1 MRRIIHLSTLCLAA
15 GALSALSACKPD
27 EVVET
32 TTPPTAG
39 VRFINAVPDTGGS
52 AGLDFRFVDLVENSS
67 HFKIPFRNNIVT
79 TNGIPGSTLIEY
91 KNTQAGQRHLRI
103 FLSDTLQAV
112 AQTVLKDTTITI
124 EAGKRYTA
132 ILWGNARSGQSPA
145 MRFTFV
151 EDAPADPASNVALR
165 VINTTG
171 TPVDVREYLSTGTL
185 PAAATWTS
193 VPALGMSNYVTSAP
207 GTIRFN
213 VQPAGGGSTLFAE
226 ASALLGAAGTVD
238 LEAIPGTT
246 IPGSAVS
253 AIIWPRSVAGSKAA
267 QFSTPAI
274 SFTWDRRPPRTCA
287 LC

>member
-1 MRRIIHLSTLCLAA
+1 MRRIFQLSTLVALAGVA
-15 GALSALSACKPD
+15 SACRP
-27 EVVET
+27 ERITVT
-32 TTPPTAG
+32 QAPTVAG
-39 VRFINAVPDTGGS
+39 VRFINAVPDTG
-52 AGLDFRFVDLVENSS
+52 AAFGLDFRFVDIVENSS

-79 TNGIPGSTLIEY
+79 TNGVPGSTLIEY

-112 AQTVLKDTTITI
+112 AQTVLKDTTVTI
-124 EAGKRYTA
+124 EGGKRYTA
-132 ILWGNARSGQSPA
+132 ILWGNARAGQSPA
-145 MRFTFV
+145 MRFSFI

-171 TPVDVREYLSTGTL
+171 TPVDVREYLSTGSL
-185 PAAATWTS
+185 PSAATWTS

-226 ASALLGAAGTVD
+226 ASALLGVAGTVD

-253 AIIWPRSVAGSKAA
+253 AIIWPRSVSGSKAA

-274 SFTWDRRPPRTCA
+274 SFAWDRRPPRTCA